1 MEIPGRKTDNIQISF
16 SFSWAWLFTAIL
28 AIFICLKLSLSGV
41 KPTEVWQSSASEHGQ
56 SHGQNL
62 GFHFSHRPSL
72 CISIYLTSTNTSRPS
87 FQLRVEHRAGPTETS
102 LFLLRTKQYGIRRV
116 GKCAFYKCKSL
127 RGVDLK
133 SAVEIGR
140 AAFYQCQNLE
150 SIEFGDKLETV
161 GQSAFHGC
169 SSLEHLKL
177 TSIVTIEAAA
187 FAEYTRLTD
196 VEFSERLE
204 AYILGL

>member
-1 MEIPGRKTDNIQISF
+1 MYFNLSYKYKYKPPF
-16 SFSWAWLFTAIL
+16 FL
-28 AIFICLKLSLSGV
+28 AESRTSGG
-41 KPTEVWQSSASEHGQ
+41 TYGDIA
-56 SHGQNL
+56 
-62 GFHFSHRPSL
+62 
-72 CISIYLTSTNTSRPS
+72 
-87 FQLRVEHRAGPTETS
+87 
-102 LFLLRTKQYGIRRV
+102 QYGIRRV

-140 AAFYQCQNLE
+140 SAFYQCQNLE

-187 FAEYTRLTD
+187 FAECTRLTD

-204 AYILGL
+204 AYIYILGL